1 MATLLVA
8 NSEGEPHRFDIP
20 ESGADVV
27 LGRKSDNGIAIP
39 DPHLSSQHA
48 SIRFDKE
55 AETFYLKDLG
65 SHNGTRVNGGALEEG
80 KEVSIKESDAIKFGI
95 LEATLL
101 LHRPVRSLEPK
112 PLKRPKIEA
121 PAPVIPIIDAETL
134 KAATKK
140 PKVQAIKA
148 ADVDE
153 SMPETLRVDDVCRDL
168 IKRLDLLDDLIERYQ
183 KGENTEIVS
192 DLEILKQSFQDMLGQ
207 YQVEPYS
214 FDPDTEI
221 DLEMRK
227 KIQVVETVKK
237 RSKEKTS
244 RILETVNEGY
254 MRRLEGSQPV
264 ILRKARVTT
273 QAPMVAK

>member
-8 NSEGEPHRFDIP
+8 NSEGEPRRYDVP
-20 ESGADVV
+20 ETGANIV

-39 DPHLSSQHA
+39 DPHLSSRHA
-48 SIRFDKE
+48 SIRFDSE
-55 AETFYLKDLG
+55 AETFFLKDLG
-65 SHNGTRVNGGALEEG
+65 SHNGTRVNGDALEKG
-80 KEVSIKESDAIKFGI
+80 KEVVVKETDAIKFGI

-101 LHRPVRSLEPK
+101 LTRPVRSLEPK

-140 PKVQAIKA
+140 PKMQAMKP
-148 ADVDE
+148 ADEVE
-153 SMPETLRVDDVCRDL
+153 SLPETVRVEDVCRDL
-168 IKRLDLLDDLIERYQ
+168 IKRLDLLDDLIERYR
-183 KGENTEIVS
+183 KSENTESVS
-192 DLEILKQSFQDMLGQ
+192 DLEVLKLSFQDMLVQ

-237 RSKEKTS
+237 TGSEKTS

-254 MRRLEGSQPV
+254 MRRQEGSQPI

-273 QAPMVAK
+273 ETSLVAK